1 MLTSSTSTKWVA
13 RSCGGSGG
21 CFLIPATLARNGSA
35 VAKKRSA
42 NVEKLDAKVM
52 AEARD
57 TAREYVEYHGSK
69 NGMYLLGR
77 ILGCERRAK
86 GILYG
91 EPESITAGEYL
102 ALRQAQNT
110 LRKQQHMRHLARA
123 AEIEKLLGNSDE
135 QAVMDFGPAV
145 ALGRPAR

>member
-1 MLTSSTSTKWVA
+1 M
-13 RSCGGSGG
+13 
-21 CFLIPATLARNGSA
+21 
-35 VAKKRSA
+35 AKKRSA

-69 NGMYLLGR
+69 NGLYLLGR

-110 LRKQQHMRHLARA
+110 LRKQQHQRHLARA
-123 AEIEKLLGNSDE
+123 AEIEKMLGNCDE
-135 QAVMDFGPAV
+135 QACMDFGPAM